1 MATIKILVDNEEITS
16 IDFYD
21 GNLEGD
27 LISRKFLQTAIHN
40 FFNGLNHAP
49 TEEDIQRYIEVA
61 PSVENKGEWIPVSE
75 RLPEGRTTV
84 LACDRMHDIFV
95 AWFEDNNWTSS
106 DKVFVKGCPILAWQP
121 IPKPYKEGGAK

>member
-1 MATIKILVDNEEITS
+1 MDNEEITS
-16 IDFYD
+16 IDLYD
-21 GNLEGD
+21 GNHEGD
-27 LISRKFLQTAIHN
+27 LISRQAVLDEMDKR
-40 FFNGLNHAP
+40 HAEGDSI
-49 TEEDIQRYIEVA
+49 TKGFIKA
-61 PSVENKGEWIPVSE
+61 LPSVEIKGEWIPVSE

-121 IPKPYKEGGAK
+121 LPEPYKEGGAK